1 MQIKNNRLFPHPV
14 LSKLNDDYLNSNF
27 SASIKAIETK
37 KDILIDISISLSN
50 NQIIELIEQNI
61 ASLVCH
67 IECTKTKFR
76 TTEKLNLGENQIKL
90 STFMI
95 NGNIEIVPMIIA
107 SENIKNYKNDDFNK
121 DYDNIGFDIE
131 IGSIL
136 AISDQFKI
144 PVIKDIYDMSKIP
157 SIISITKNSD
167 ENETKMKIEIH
178 DDKIRILL
186 SKDSYSKYVSIGK
199 SDLHLP
205 IIHSM
210 IIVPALIFVFDELK
224 SDTNILENYGGYRWF
239 YTIKKRLS
247 MEGIELDERGIKSIE
262 SFYLAQKILDIPIND
277 AINNLLKLG
286 GDN

>member
-1 MQIKNNRLFPHPV
+1 
-14 LSKLNDDYLNSNF
+14 
-27 SASIKAIETK
+27 
-37 KDILIDISISLSN
+37 
-50 NQIIELIEQNI
+50 
-61 ASLVCH
+61 
-67 IECTKTKFR
+67 
-76 TTEKLNLGENQIKL
+76 
-90 STFMI
+90 
-95 NGNIEIVPMIIA
+95 
-107 SENIKNYKNDDFNK
+107 
-121 DYDNIGFDIE
+121 
-131 IGSIL
+131 
-136 AISDQFKI
+136 
-144 PVIKDIYDMSKIP
+144 
-157 SIISITKNSD
+157 
-167 ENETKMKIEIH
+167 MKIEIH